1 MCEKQANT
9 FWQYSN
15 ERLVVSLSRPKGTK
29 THVLLFTFAFAQD
42 EIITKYNCFASAPPF
57 CLPSEGQEQVILILL
72 TFSFIKTSAY
82 ANLNFGI
89 IYSFGTVDNKCLE

>member
-1 MCEKQANT
+1 MSEKQAST

-15 ERLVVSLSRPKGTK
+15 ERLVSLSRQEGTK
-29 THVLLFTFAFAQD
+29 THVLLFTFAFAQE

-57 CLPSEGQEQVILILL
+57 CLPSEGHLILL

-82 ANLNFGI
+82 ASLNFGI
-89 IYSFGTVDNKCLE
+89 IYSLSTVDNKCLE